1 MLRWIIT
8 HLVLFSIAAIFAVV
22 FVAAFDQFYRELEE
36 RRRAK
41 WAARHA
47 RREHPS
53 NSGPR
58 YE

>member
-8 HLVLFSIAAIFAVV
+8 HLLLFSIAAIAAVIL
-22 FVAAFDQFYRELEE
+22 VAAFDEFYQDLEQ

-41 WAARHA
+41 WAAKHA